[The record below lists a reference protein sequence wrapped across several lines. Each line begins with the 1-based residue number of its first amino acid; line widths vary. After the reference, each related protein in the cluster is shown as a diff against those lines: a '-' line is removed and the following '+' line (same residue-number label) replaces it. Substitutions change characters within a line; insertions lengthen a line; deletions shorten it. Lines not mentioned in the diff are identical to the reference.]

1 MTLPRFSASL
11 GMIAVALV
19 PAWAGAQGG
28 RSHASPSAGVR
39 IAPPAPAPPL
49 VGFGTLK
56 RDAARGHDRPFD
68 RGRFG
73 NRGSIAPFR
82 TGFSGLFLGP
92 EVIQTQVV
100 PVPVAVPYPV
110 TYYAPIPWHRR
121 PSEPAPV
128 TPYDPTRSKGL
139 IIGAGADGGGGVM
152 RIQPLADSALR
163 VTWLGA
169 MRPVR
174 EARLF
179 LADSLQQTLRAE
191 QVTLASPDAVFRLRD
206 VRSKVAYTGL
216 TILYADGVNSTTLVP
231 YRPK

>member
-1 MTLPRFSASL
+1 MTLPRSSATL
-11 GMIAVALV
+11 GMIAISLL
-19 PAWAGAQGG
+19 PAWAGGQGG
-28 RSHASPSAGVR
+28 RSHSPPSAGVR
-39 IAPPAPAPPL
+39 IAPPAPARPQ
-49 VGFGTLK
+49 VGFGTLN
-56 RDAARGHDRPFD
+56 REGARGHGMPFD

-73 NRGSIAPFR
+73 HGGRIPSFR
-82 TGFSGLFLGP
+82 TGLGSGLFLGP

-100 PVPVAVPYPV
+100 PVPVPYPV

-128 TPYDPTRSKGL
+128 VPYDPTRSKGL

-169 MRPVR
+169 VRQIR

-179 LADSLQQTLRAE
+179 LADSLHQTLRAQ
-191 QVTLASPDAVFRLRD
+191 QVTIASPSAVFSMRD
-206 VRSKVAYTGL
+206 VKSPVAYTGL
-216 TILYADGVNSTTLVP
+216 TILYADGVSSTTLVP
-231 YRPK
+231 YQPK